1 MFRLLIV
8 FAFALCAFAQYDE
21 PMPLKVPG
29 IPAELHGSI
38 HTISKKEITLDRG
51 DQNVMPFSITHKT
64 RFLKDGKEVKWKA
77 FHHGDEVTIQALED
91 FPGHFSAQVVK
102 NRKQSPQTQ

>member
-29 IPAELHGSI
+29 IPAELHGTI
-38 HTISKKEITLDRG
+38 HTISKKEITLNRG

-64 RFLKDGKEVKWKA
+64 RFFKDGKEVKWKA
-77 FHHGDEVTIQALED
+77 FQPGDGVTIQALED
-91 FPGHFSAQVVK
+91 FPGHFSALVVK
-102 NRKQSPQTQ
+102 NRKETSQTQ